1 MKYLKGLLF
10 YCLIIFFVNYLFPGI
25 EVMHQTKLPH
35 IGGEMIF
42 AVGLGFLN
50 SLIFPFLKMMDGNVG
65 LLRVS
70 IGTLVLNF
78 AAYALLK
85 LLPLGVFVMHVEGY
99 FMAVLAVSLGS
110 VLLSYQHMRQSHRVE
125 VHKHDESNHHPHM

>member
-10 YCLIIFFVNYLFPGI
+10 YVLIVFFVNYLLPGMD
-25 EVMHQTKLPH
+25 VVHQTKIPH
-35 IGGEMIF
+35 IGGDVIF

-50 SLIFPFLKMMDGNVG
+50 SLIFPFLKMIDGNVG

-85 LLPLGVFVMHVEGY
+85 LLPLGVFVLNVEGY
-99 FMAVLAVSLGS
+99 FIASLAVSIGS
-110 VLLSYQHMRQSHRVE
+110 ILLSYSHMRQAHRSE
-125 VHKHDESNHHPHM
+125 VHKHDDSTHHHHM